1 MDTGCLTVLIFN
13 FLMMIIFF
21 KFLIFLLF
29 SPIGWALIILWILF
43 STFGGNRYQRKRN
56 EEYYRNWEE
65 AYKQYRESYYQNEVN
80 QTNYQVEKSMKILGI
95 TELSRSS
102 VSKAFRRLS
111 KKYHPD
117 ICKEERSV
125 CETIYKDITA
135 AYEYLMEYMNSN
147 NIN

>member
-1 MDTGCLTVLIFN
+1 MDGGYLVILISN
-13 FLMMIIFF
+13 FLMIFIFF
-21 KFLIFLLF
+21 RFLIFLLS
-29 SPIGWALIILWILF
+29 SPIGWILLILWILF
-43 STFGGNRYQRKRN
+43 SAFGGKRYQRKRN

-65 AYKQYRESYYQNEVN
+65 AYRRYRKSYNQNETN

-95 TELSRSS
+95 TELSKSS

-117 ICKEERSV
+117 VCKEERSV
-125 CETIYKDITA
+125 CESIYKDITS